1 MAHWNC
7 QAMTQTA
14 VETWCSK
21 QLASQ
26 LQQLGGNTGPS
37 RAGTCASEWRGFS
50 SQRERPTHFQRQH
63 CACETPTTLQEES
76 TISFTFSLSVCIS
89 QSNTLSFQDK
99 DTCFYFRHM
108 KNKNAHKTET
118 LFFLHLCKANTPIC
132 LTEIINSSSRFLIAS
147 VLQHTARYNLMLD
160 QKKIIF
166 IMPYSGQSCWLFHIL
181 WSWWTD
187 KS

>member
-1 MAHWNC
+1 
-7 QAMTQTA
+7 MTQTA

-160 QKKIIF
+160 QKKVIF
-166 IMPYSGQSCWLFHIL
+166 IMPYSGQSC
-181 WSWWTD
+181 
-187 KS
+187 